1 MSYRI
6 EYNPEKNR
14 KYPLPTAG
22 KPKWLIAV
30 LAIMAL
36 MFALQSIDRNYTLKS
51 WLLPGDPEVTETAFS
66 AMVDDIRGGEPVGDA
81 VTAFCLEII
90 QNG

>member
-14 KYPLPTAG
+14 QYPMQAAR
-22 KPKWLIAV
+22 KPKWLIAALVVIVV
-30 LAIMAL
+30 LF
-36 MFALQSIDRNYTLKS
+36 MFQKIDRNHILRS
-51 WLLPGDPEVTETAFS
+51 WLLPGDSDVTVSAFS
-66 AMVDDIRGGEPVGDA
+66 SMVDGIRAGEPVKDA

-90 QNG
+90 HNE